1 GEDAGIANAGGT
13 FLLEVILT
21 FLLVLVVLLVT
32 AQQAAPGFAG
42 LAIGLS
48 LTVIHLVGIP
58 LDGTSVNPARS
69 LGPALFNGGDS
80 LAHIWVFILAP
91 LVGAAAAALLA
102 PLLTTNPMPGADQNI
117 ETDRDPTGAD
127 VPSGRRNKGSARPTQ
142 RPAQRTTK
150 RTR

>member
-1 GEDAGIANAGGT
+1 MT
-13 FLLEVILT
+13 
-21 FLLVLVVLLVT
+21 
-32 AQQAAPGFAG
+32 
-42 LAIGLS
+42 
-48 LTVIHLVGIP
+48 
-58 LDGTSVNPARS
+58 
-69 LGPALFNGGDS
+69 
-80 LAHIWVFILAP
+80 VFILAP